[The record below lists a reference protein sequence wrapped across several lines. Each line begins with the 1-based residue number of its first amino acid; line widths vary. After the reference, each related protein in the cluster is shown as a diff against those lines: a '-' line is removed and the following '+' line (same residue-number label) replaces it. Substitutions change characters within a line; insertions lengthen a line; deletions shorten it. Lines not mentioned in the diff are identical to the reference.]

1 MDTKIQPDL
10 YAIYESCDP
19 DFLRQ
24 SREAAGMD
32 ETTLAR
38 IACLSLSQVKQLQE
52 GTGDGLFYSP
62 TIRRQAYKRL
72 LMILGAEP
80 PMQAPVETAISKEP
94 ASLPPTAML
103 EKLDRIVAMSS
114 PNPSVYEP
122 AWSIRGTMGAAAMI
136 IWGRR
141 QLIGSF
147 LLMLVALGALMTSQ
161 FKPEAVSQQ
170 FAKSEILSTDIASK
184 TPVLQPAPALPVVTA
199 VANTVPA
206 NSSVMLPA
214 ASMEAHP
221 SAPEATNVELVASQD
236 CGFITDKLEAVSAMS
251 PSKPGNYVHVVAQT
265 PIDVCIV
272 DSNKKATVLHLKA
285 GEGRSVYGGAPW
297 QLSANNLLNTQIF
310 FQGWR
315 INVPVEANQRLMLVE
330 TRL

>member
-38 IACLSLSQVKQLQE
+38 IACLSLSQVRQLQD

-80 PMQAPVETAISKEP
+80 PMPAPVETAVSSEP
-94 ASLPPTAML
+94 ASLPPSAML

-114 PNPSVYEP
+114 PNPSVYAP
-122 AWSIRGTMGAAAMI
+122 AWSLRGALQTGAMA

-141 QLIGSF
+141 QLMGSF
-147 LLMLVALGALMTSQ
+147 VLLLGAVGALMLSQ
-161 FKPEAVSQQ
+161 FQPEAISQQ
-170 FAKSEILSTDIASK
+170 LAKSDLPATDAA
-184 TPVLQPAPALPVVTA
+184 PPAPAAPVLSA
-199 VANTVPA
+199 VAYTNPA
-206 NSSVMLPA
+206 SSPQMLPA
-214 ASMEAHP
+214 TTLETQP
-221 SAPEATNVELVASQD
+221 SSTDAANAAPAGSPD
-236 CGFITDKLEAVSAMS
+236 CGFVTDKLEAVSAMS
-251 PSKPGNYVHVVAQT
+251 PSKAGNYVHVVAQM

-297 QLSANNLLNTQIF
+297 QLSANNLQNTQIF

-315 INVPVEANQRLMLVE
+315 INVPAQANQRLMLVE
-330 TRL
+330 TGL